1 MCYVYKISEMEK
13 RLLELLALA
22 FQDELSENEREELD
36 LLLREFP
43 EYRDMAEKLQFSR
56 EHVDELEL
64 VGTIRVEEKWQELR
78 KKNKRSRSRKMLF
91 FSIAGVAAML
101 LFAVGISFL
110 LFPSSEMEV
119 IPVARKQEPKKVT
132 LEYADGKTLTLDVK
146 SLIVEGKGRTTDSI
160 ITGELENMAAKE
172 IRLNRL
178 FVPKGCDFS
187 LTLTDGTVIHLN
199 ADSRLQYPSEF
210 SGDHRIVYLEGEAFF
225 KVAKDKTKPFIVK
238 TKKLDVEVTGT
249 SFNVMAYPSESSVQT
264 TLVQGGVNILTDDGK
279 VCKLLPGEQCVVDKA
294 SGEYVVNRVNTDSF
308 TSWMDGQFF
317 FDNESVESLMR
328 KIARWYD
335 VDVVFENE
343 ELKSELFYGTIA
355 RSDAI
360 TEVLDILVLTKTMH
374 YEIKDRTVYIRK

>member
-43 EYRDMAEKLQFSR
+43 EYRDMAKKLQFSR

-91 FSIAGVAAML
+91 FSIASVAAML

-146 SLIVEGKGRTTDSI
+146 S
-160 ITGELENMAAKE
+160 
-172 IRLNRL
+172 
-178 FVPKGCDFS
+178 
-187 LTLTDGTVIHLN
+187 
-199 ADSRLQYPSEF
+199 
-210 SGDHRIVYLEGEAFF
+210 
-225 KVAKDKTKPFIVK
+225 
-238 TKKLDVEVTGT
+238 
-249 SFNVMAYPSESSVQT
+249 
-264 TLVQGGVNILTDDGK
+264 
-279 VCKLLPGEQCVVDKA
+279 
-294 SGEYVVNRVNTDSF
+294 
-308 TSWMDGQFF
+308 
-317 FDNESVESLMR
+317 
-328 KIARWYD
+328 
-335 VDVVFENE
+335 
-343 ELKSELFYGTIA
+343 
-355 RSDAI
+355 
-360 TEVLDILVLTKTMH
+360 
-374 YEIKDRTVYIRK
+374 

>member
-1 MCYVYKISEMEK
+1 VCYVYKISEMEK

-43 EYRDMAEKLQFSR
+43 EYRDMAKKLQFSR

-91 FSIAGVAAML
+91 FSIASVAAML

-187 LTLTDGTVIHLN
+187 L
-199 ADSRLQYPSEF
+199 
-210 SGDHRIVYLEGEAFF
+210 
-225 KVAKDKTKPFIVK
+225 
-238 TKKLDVEVTGT
+238 
-249 SFNVMAYPSESSVQT
+249 
-264 TLVQGGVNILTDDGK
+264 ILTDVADELN
-279 VCKLLPGEQCVVDKA
+279 V
-294 SGEYVVNRVNTDSF
+294 SVNTVRSHMYMAIA
-308 TSWMDGQFF
+308 TLKK
-317 FDNESVESLMR
+317 SL
-328 KIARWYD
+328 K
-335 VDVVFENE
+335 
-343 ELKSELFYGTIA
+343 
-355 RSDAI
+355 
-360 TEVLDILVLTKTMH
+360 
-374 YEIKDRTVYIRK
+374 